1 MDVWVYLW
9 KSDNRLQFM
18 ILSTDALSFRY
29 RLLVNNGQY
38 KVEVWSYC
46 SLQLMHDL
54 YAMDDIRRFMINF
67 DQCNDK

>member
-1 MDVWVYLW
+1 
-9 KSDNRLQFM
+9 M

-54 YAMDDIRRFMINF
+54 YAMDDIRRFMNNF